1 MSGNFEAAGRSM
13 ADLQQQ
19 QAEIDPMKDLLASY
33 MNKVFRAAGA
43 LGQNCEVH
51 EKEEVLTLNC

>member
-19 QAEIDPMKDLLASY
+19 QVEIDPMKTSLLA
-33 MNKVFRAAGA
+33 
-43 LGQNCEVH
+43 
-51 EKEEVLTLNC
+51 T

>member
-1 MSGNFEAAGRSM
+1 
-13 ADLQQQ
+13 
-19 QAEIDPMKDLLASY
+19 LLASY
-33 MNKVFRAAGA
+33 MNKVLRAAGA

>member
-19 QAEIDPMKDLLASY
+19 QAEIDPMKERLA
-33 MNKVFRAAGA
+33 
-43 LGQNCEVH
+43 C
-51 EKEEVLTLNC
+51 